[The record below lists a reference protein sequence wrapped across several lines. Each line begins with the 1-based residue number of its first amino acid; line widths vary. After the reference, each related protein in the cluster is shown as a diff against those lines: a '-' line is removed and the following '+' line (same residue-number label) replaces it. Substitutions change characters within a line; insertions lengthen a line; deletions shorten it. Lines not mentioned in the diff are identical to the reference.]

1 MVSKATNSKPKQYYG
16 TGRRKSAVAR
26 VFIQAGTGK
35 IVIEGLP
42 LADYLRRKTACM
54 VAMQALEQFQL
65 QDKIDVYATVSGGG
79 VMGQSGAI
87 RLGIA
92 RALAQY
98 DDAESLNFTLP
109 ASAANDPRLTGVKS
123 RVSSDEGDE
132 EEEGGEGRARIE
144 APIQAPLTLRRALRK
159 LKYLTRDARKVERKK
174 VGHRKARK
182 VEQYSKR

>member
-1 MVSKATNSKPKQYYG
+1 MVSKATKSKPKQYYG

-65 QDKIDVYATVSGGG
+65 QDKIDVYATVKGGG

-87 RLGIA
+87 RLGIS

-98 DDAESLNFTLP
+98 DDAESLAFTIP
-109 ASAANDPRLTGVKS
+109 ASAANDPRLTGIKS
-123 RVSSDEGDE
+123 RPISDEEGE
-132 EEEGGEGRARIE
+132 EEAE
-144 APIQAPLTLRRALRK
+144 PIVQVPLTLRRALRK

>member
-1 MVSKATNSKPKQYYG
+1 MVSKAPKSKSKPKQYYG

-35 IVIEGLP
+35 VVIEGLP

-87 RLGIA
+87 RLGIS

-98 DDAESLNFTLP
+98 DDAESLEFTIP
-109 ASAANDPRLTGVKS
+109 ASAANDPRLTGIKP
-123 RVSSDEGDE
+123 RVISDEEGE
-132 EEEGGEGRARIE
+132 EEVE
-144 APIQAPLTLRRALRK
+144 PVVQPPLTLRRALRK

>member
-1 MVSKATNSKPKQYYG
+1 MVSKATKSKPKQYYG

-26 VFIQAGTGK
+26 VFLQAGTGK

-65 QDKIDVYATVSGGG
+65 QDKIDVYATVKGGG
-79 VMGQSGAI
+79 IMGQSGAI
-87 RLGIA
+87 RLGIS

-98 DDAESLNFTLP
+98 DDAESLEFTLP
-109 ASAANDPRLTGVKS
+109 ESASNDPRLVGTKQV
-123 RVSSDEGDE
+123 VSIDE
-132 EEEGGEGRARIE
+132 EGETVTEEV
-144 APIQAPLTLRRALRK
+144 APPPLTLRRALRK
-159 LKYLTRDARKVERKK
+159 LKYLTRDARRVERKK

>member
-1 MVSKATNSKPKQYYG
+1 MVSKATKSKPKQYYG

-35 IVIEGLP
+35 ILIEGLP

-65 QDKIDVYATVSGGG
+65 QDKVDVYATVSGGG

-87 RLGIA
+87 RLGIS

-98 DDAESLNFTLP
+98 DEAESLEFTIP
-109 ASAANDPRLTGVKS
+109 AAAANDPRLTGIKHPI
-123 RVSSDEGDE
+123 SSEEGDE
-132 EEEGGEGRARIE
+132 GAAENQAE
-144 APIQAPLTLRRALRK
+144 PLVQAPLTLRRALRK
-159 LKYLTRDARKVERKK
+159 LKYLTRDARRVERKK

>member
-1 MVSKATNSKPKQYYG
+1 MVSKATKSKPKQYYG

-42 LADYLRRKTACM
+42 LSDYLRRKTACM

-87 RLGIA
+87 RLGIS

-98 DDAESLNFTLP
+98 DDAESLAFTIP
-109 ASAANDPRLTGVKS
+109 PSAANDPRLTGIKS
-123 RVSSDEGDE
+123 RVSSEEGDE
-132 EEEGGEGRARIE
+132 GQEGES
-144 APIQAPLTLRRALRK
+144 QAEPVAQPPLTLRRALRK
-159 LKYLTRDARKVERKK
+159 LKYLTRDARRVERKK

>member
-1 MVSKATNSKPKQYYG
+1 MVSKQTKSKPKQYYG

-26 VFIQAGTGK
+26 VFLQAGTGK

-42 LADYLRRKTACM
+42 MADYLRRKTACM
-54 VAMQALEQFQL
+54 VAIQALEQFNL
-65 QDKIDVYATVSGGG
+65 QDKVDVYATVSGGG

-87 RLGIA
+87 RLGIS

-98 DDAESLNFTLP
+98 DDAESLSFDLP
-109 ASAANDPRLTGVKS
+109 PAAANDIRLAGVKQ
-123 RVSSDEGDE
+123 SSEDE
-132 EEEGGEGRARIE
+132 EGEEGSGEFSTE
-144 APIQAPLTLRRALRK
+144 AAQVPLTLRRVLRK
-159 LKYLTRDARKVERKK
+159 LKYLTRDARIVERKK